1 MSKTTEQKP
10 PEPMK
15 DLEVITDPKVVKLL
29 FESTRST
36 IVFRYLV
43 NRAMTVKE
51 LADALGK
58 NPGTILHH
66 IDKLRKA
73 GIVVQERTELTKT
86 GIVQRFY
93 RATARE
99 YRLGIGG
106 MMEADSGVAKFAENR
121 LESIINSLSVY
132 GIQIPESQNGEA
144 KELLKQLI
152 ERENQV
158 SSNLTLVDEKAF
170 YRFPQSVRNDASR
183 IMRRLSLEEDEKYRE
198 LRDRWHAFL
207 QSYRKGELN
216 NE

>member
-1 MSKTTEQKP
+1 MTEEKR

-29 FESTRST
+29 FENTRSK

-43 NRAMTVKE
+43 NEAMTVKQ

-58 NPGTILHH
+58 NAGTILHH

-73 GIVVQERTELTKT
+73 GLVVQERTELTKT

-106 MMEADSGVAKFAENR
+106 MMESDSGVAEFAEKR
-121 LESIINSLSVY
+121 LTSIIDSLSVY
-132 GIQIPESQNGEA
+132 GIHIPDDQMGKA
-144 KELLKQLI
+144 KELLKQVI

-158 SSNLTLVDEKAF
+158 SSSLELVDKKTF
-170 YRFPQSVRNDASR
+170 YQFPQSVRNDASR
-183 IMRRLSLEEDEKYRE
+183 IMRRLVLEEDEKYQDLRE
-198 LRDRWHAFL
+198 RWHAFL
-207 QSYRKGELN
+207 QTHRKGELD